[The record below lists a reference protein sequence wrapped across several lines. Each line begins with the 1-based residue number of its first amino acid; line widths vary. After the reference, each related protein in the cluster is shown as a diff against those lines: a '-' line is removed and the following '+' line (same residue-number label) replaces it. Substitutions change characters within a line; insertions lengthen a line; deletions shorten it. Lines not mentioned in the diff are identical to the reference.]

1 VCFPQAFNVKWL
13 GWRPTRVTHSSDYFD
28 QLYDLAV
35 ELIKRGKAY
44 VCHQTKEEMEVSKAH
59 AR

>member
-1 VCFPQAFNVKWL
+1 MKWL